1 MTGLYQTTKVVEAA
15 KGWRETDKAKTGAP
29 AEQKDQARGKHRH
42 SEQKLRAAVDEL
54 TKSGGQP

>member
-1 MTGLYQTTKVVEAA
+1 MTDLYKITKVKEAA
-15 KGWRETDKAKTGAP
+15 VDWRVTDKAKTGAP
-29 AEQKDQARGKHRH
+29 AAEKDLARGKHRH